1 MFVVCS
7 LVKHP
12 ASDDGILTFLLTR
25 TPLPLNKYI
34 YPLLDE
40 AIHAADKAPFSWS
53 RCDGTSG
60 QYQNC
65 VCEQSRMFS
74 FLI

>member
-40 AIHAADKAPFSWS
+40 TIHAADKAPFS
-53 RCDGTSG
+53 
-60 QYQNC
+60 
-65 VCEQSRMFS
+65 
-74 FLI
+74 